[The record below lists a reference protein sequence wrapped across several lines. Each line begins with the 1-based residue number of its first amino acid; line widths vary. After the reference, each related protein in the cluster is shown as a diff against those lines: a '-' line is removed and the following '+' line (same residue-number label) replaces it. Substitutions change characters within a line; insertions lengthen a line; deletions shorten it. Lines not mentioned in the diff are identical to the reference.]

1 MLEWHRPRRAYY
13 ARKKNGFELKK
24 EEAETYF
31 DRINS
36 KRGELNDDEL
46 DSVAGGKRCGT
57 TYKNGKP
64 VINFFNCCDFFGV
77 GKREST
83 GRFVVA
89 AGILAMTGYMFA
101 TAPRDMK
108 TDSHIY
114 KIRK

>member
-57 TYKNGKP
+57 TYKMGNRLLTSSTA
-64 VINFFNCCDFFGV
+64 VISL
-77 GKREST
+77 EL
-83 GRFVVA
+83 GR
-89 AGILAMTGYMFA
+89 GSRLG
-101 TAPRDMK
+101 DLW
-108 TDSHIY
+108 
-114 KIRK
+114 